1 MIRRLNLQ
9 DRGEAIALLAL
20 QKRAYRQ
27 EADLIGSEEI
37 PPLHE
42 TLEALQQSTETFY
55 GYILDRQLAGAIS
68 YKREGDLLDIYRM
81 MVHPDYFRRGIARA
95 LLQFVEGCETGIKR
109 IIVSTGS
116 LNTPAC
122 TLYEHQGFTATAE
135 EEIIPH
141 LWITH
146 FEKTLC

>member
-1 MIRRLNLQ
+1 MIQRLNLQ
-9 DRGEAIALLAL
+9 EMDEAAELLAL
-20 QKRAYRQ
+20 QKQAYRQ
-27 EADLIGSEEI
+27 EADLIGSDQI

-55 GYILDRQLAGAIS
+55 GYILDGQLAGAIS

-81 MVHPDYFRRGIARA
+81 MVHPDYVRRGIARA
-95 LLQFVEGCETGIKR
+95 MLHFVEGCEPDIKR

-116 LNTPAC
+116 LNTPAR
-122 TLYEHQGFTATAE
+122 TLYERQGFMATAE
-135 EEIIPH
+135 EEIIPD

-146 FEKTLC
+146 FEKTL

>member
-9 DRGEAIALLAL
+9 DNSEATELLAL
-20 QKRAYRQ
+20 QQRAYRQ

-55 GYILDRQLAGAIS
+55 GYFLGSHLAGTVS

-95 LLQFVEGCETGIKR
+95 LLYFVEGCEPGIKR
-109 IIVSTGS
+109 IIVSTGA
-116 LNTPAC
+116 LNVPARV
-122 TLYEHQGFTATAE
+122 LYQRCGFIATAE

-146 FEKTLC
+146 FEKAL